1 MHLID
6 MQNKE
11 GIVGRACLF
20 YYARIAPG
28 LIATVLTDVADALQ
42 GERIAPVDFSSRLL
56 QRYRLLGAQGRVRIA
71 LAGFDVACW
80 GGLSQVAGRI
90 A

>member
-1 MHLID
+1 MLLID

-11 GIVGRACLF
+11 RIVGRAYLF
-20 YYARIAPG
+20 CYTRMTPG
-28 LIATVLTDVADALQ
+28 LISTVLTDVADALQ

-56 QRYRLLGAQGRVRIA
+56 QRYRLLGAQGSVRMA
-71 LAGFDVACW
+71 LASFDLACW
-80 GGLSQVAGRI
+80 DGLSQAAGRI